1 MNNTTQA
8 ANIINAAIRI
18 GHGDSFRAAQALADN
33 GLLRDDEVE
42 LPLLP
47 EIGEIN
53 TPVLHVDIDALA
65 LLEHFDDDQEKTF
78 DFLGKL
84 KDLLG

>member
-65 LLEHFDDDQEKTF
+65 LLEHLDDDQEKTF